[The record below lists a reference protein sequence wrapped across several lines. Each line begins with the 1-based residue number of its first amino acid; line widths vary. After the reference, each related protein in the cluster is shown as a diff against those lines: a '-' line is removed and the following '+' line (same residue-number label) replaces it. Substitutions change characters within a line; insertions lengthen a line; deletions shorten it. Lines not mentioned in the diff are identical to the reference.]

1 MTSLLPVL
9 LPILL
14 TDVIN
19 PVLLAAMIYAMGGKK
34 PVYYGLMV
42 LLGWMTIYF
51 GSGIII
57 AIGLESITNFL
68 QNPRTIDFYIETVV
82 AALLIYFGIRFL
94 IPSKKPAKEN
104 DFGDSSSLTAVG
116 AFGMG
121 AAINLIG
128 LPFAIPYFAALDQIL
143 KANLGWFES
152 LGILLLY
159 NVLYIAPFITLIII
173 KLALGERGDLFL
185 EKVNN
190 LMDKIGKILLPG
202 IMILLGIALLID
214 AIKFFVTGQPWF

>member
-1 MTSLLPVL
+1 MTSVIPVL

-34 PVYYGLMV
+34 PVYYGSMV

-51 GSGIII
+51 GSGVII

-68 QNPRTIDFYIETVV
+68 QNPRTIDFYIEIVV

-104 DFGDSSSLTAVG
+104 DFGDSGSLTAVG

-152 LGILLLY
+152 LGLLLVY
-159 NVLYIAPFITLIII
+159 NVLYIAPFIILIII
-173 KLALGERGDLFL
+173 KLALGKRGDLFL

-190 LMDKIGKILLPG
+190 LTDKIGKIILPG

-214 AIKFFVTGQPWF
+214 AIKYFVTGQPWF